1 MIPRTLQQAK
11 VFKTNQFGLDVAP
24 CEWERYVN
32 ESKARKED
40 EYHAWMR
47 EIGISHTGCARV
59 NAVDLGEQ
67 AGTII
72 VPVSLS
78 GRCVA
83 QSVLDTVPHAKQTFD
98 GVFKAGLFKT
108 SPFAFRPR
116 PSGILAYVVTRDTAD
131 NRLSDDQIL
140 SNLAAMEAAWIKL
153 HGKAKGMLH
162 LSELGCGGADFMA
175 WHRGFGAKLW
185 SQIKNNTNYQTLH
198 LNDYRTKYWRVPAHS
213 VMP

>member
-1 MIPRTLQQAK
+1 MTFP
-11 VFKTNQFGLDVAP
+11 TNGFGLMVAP
-24 CEWERYVN
+24 CEWEHHVN
-32 ESKARKED
+32 KTRIAKEND
-40 EYHAWMR
+40 YHEWMR

-67 AGTII
+67 VGTII

-98 GVFKAGLFKT
+98 GVFKAKLLSPGV
-108 SPFAFRPR
+108 PFAFRPR
-116 PSGILAYVVTRDTAD
+116 PSGILAYVVTRDTD
-131 NRLSDDQIL
+131 DVRLGDGQII
-140 SNLAAMEAAWIKL
+140 SNLAALEAAWLKL

-175 WHRGFGAKLW
+175 WHRGFGSKLW
-185 SQIKNNTNYQTLH
+185 NHIKNNTNYHTLH
-198 LNDYRTKYWRVPAHS
+198 LNDYRTKHWRAPE
-213 VMP
+213 